1 MTRASHWL
9 VRGTAF
15 VAAAAA
21 VFGLLGHRPRTVVP
35 PAPTVTLGVAQAG
48 PVSEHPS
55 EPLFAEPPID
65 ALPAATRGPPALLG
79 IVGRLSDP
87 LVMARAKDGAVR
99 TIGRGQAIDGWTLES
114 VGADRAT
121 FRRGAEARVA
131 VLPPRDEAP

>member
-1 MTRASHWL
+1 MTRMGHRL
-9 VRGTAF
+9 VRGAAF
-15 VAAAAA
+15 VAAGA
-21 VFGLLGHRPRTVVP
+21 VALWLLVHSAREAVA
-35 PAPTVTLGVAQAG
+35 PAPIVTIGIVPAG
-48 PVSEHPS
+48 SAEALAEPV
-55 EPLFAEPPID
+55 FAEPPID
-65 ALPAATRGPPALLG
+65 ALPGAVGGPPALLG

-114 VGADRAT
+114 VAADRAT